1 MKHFVRFSFAVVFVF
16 ISAKAFGSYSI
27 SSDDG
32 ITRALSRC
40 ASSDICL
47 IPASIAV
54 APLFPWLQYPL
65 DDMASV
71 PQLRRFSRV
80 SADMNFLLSKTN
92 EKYSG
97 YKIGGVFYKK
107 WVGLALAYDTYNN
120 GELDDTMWS
129 ADFVLRLIPRRHFQ
143 PKISLGWERIITDKI
158 SGSGFR
164 FSFFNYDVYFT
175 RKFGMT
181 AVNYIGWIKGH
192 TIVSGDL
199 GFEYYFSPTIS
210 FKALMI
216 MKYFYSE
223 FLYGVQTGLSIK
235 L

>member
-1 MKHFVRFSFAVVFVF
+1 MKRFVCAFFIIFCLFTSTDVFAV
-16 ISAKAFGSYSI
+16 STI

-32 ITRALSRC
+32 VTRLLSSC
-40 ASSDICL
+40 ADSGACL
-47 IPASIAV
+47 VGGSIIL
-54 APLFPWLQYPL
+54 APMFPWFQYPL

-80 SADMNFLLSKTN
+80 SGDLDFLLSKTN
-92 EKYSG
+92 DKFSG
-97 YKIGGVFYKK
+97 YKMAGTFYKK
-107 WVGLALAYDTYNN
+107 WVGLTFAYDTYNN
-120 GELDDTMWS
+120 GDLDDTIWS
-129 ADFVLRLIPRRHFQ
+129 ADMVIRLIPRRHFQ
-143 PKISLGWERIITDKI
+143 PRITVGWESIITDNI

-164 FSFFNYDVYFT
+164 FSFFNYEVYFT

-192 TIVSGDL
+192 TIVTGDL
-199 GFEYYFSPTIS
+199 GFEYYVYPTIS
-210 FKALMI
+210 FKALLI
-216 MKYFYSE
+216 MKHFYSQ